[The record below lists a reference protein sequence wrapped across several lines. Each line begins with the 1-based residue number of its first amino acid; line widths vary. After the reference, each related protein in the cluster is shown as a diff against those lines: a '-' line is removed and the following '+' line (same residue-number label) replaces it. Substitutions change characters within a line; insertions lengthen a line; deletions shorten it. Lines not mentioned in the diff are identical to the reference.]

1 MIYKIAIVYLFVI
14 NVITFLIYGID
25 KQKAKKDKWRV
36 PKRVLFLF
44 SFLGGSIGALSG
56 MKVFRHK
63 TQKWKFKI
71 GIPFILILQIVLSFY
86 FMYVFMNK

>member
-36 PKRVLFLF
+36 PERVLFLF

-71 GIPFILILQIVLSFY
+71 GIPFILILQIILSFY

>member
-1 MIYKIAIVYLFVI
+1 MIYKITIVYLFVI

-36 PKRVLFLF
+36 PERVLFLF